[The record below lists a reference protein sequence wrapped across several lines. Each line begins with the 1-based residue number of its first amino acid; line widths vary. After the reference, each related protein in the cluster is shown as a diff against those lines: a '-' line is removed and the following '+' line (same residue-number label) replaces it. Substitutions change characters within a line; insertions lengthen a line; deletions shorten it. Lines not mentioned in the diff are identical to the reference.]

1 MPEMGA
7 IGAYL
12 AALAIAVGLGLPLA
26 VMLASQA
33 QARAAA
39 AAVESIA
46 RQPEAAGDIRFS
58 LILGLALIESLVI
71 YVLVAFFVLQGKL
84 PGVEQVFEL
93 AKAAIK

>member
-1 MPEMGA
+1 MGA

-12 AALAIAVGLGLPLA
+12 AALAIAAGLGLPLA

-46 RQPEAAGDIRFS
+46 RQPEATGDIRFS
-58 LILGLALIESLVI
+58 LILSLALIESLVI

-84 PGVEQVFEL
+84 PSVAQVFEL
-93 AKAAIK
+93 AKIAIK

>member
-1 MPEMGA
+1 MGA

-26 VMLASQA
+26 VMFASHA

-71 YVLVAFFVLQGKL
+71 YVLVA
-84 PGVEQVFEL
+84 
-93 AKAAIK
+93 

>member
-1 MPEMGA
+1 MGA

-12 AALAIAVGLGLPLA
+12 AALALAVGLGLPLA
-26 VMLASQA
+26 VMFASHA

-71 YVLVAFFVLQGKL
+71 YVLVAFFVIQGKV
-84 PGVEQVFEL
+84 PTVEQVLEL

>member
-1 MPEMGA
+1 MDGCCRCLL
-7 IGAYL
+7 GSL
-12 AALAIAVGLGLPLA
+12 GVGGGLRLTA
-26 VMLASQA
+26 GGGVASQA
-33 QARAAA
+33 QARAAS

-71 YVLVAFFVLQGKL
+71 YVLVAFFVVQGKL
-84 PGVEQVFEL
+84 PGVEQVLEL